1 MAKRSTKDDA
11 SKVLVQNRRASFD
24 YELGERY
31 QAGVVLLGSEVKA
44 LRAGTADM
52 TDAWISIDRGE
63 AWLRNLT
70 IQPWKFAIAYQHEP
84 RRARK
89 LLLHAREIAEIDEAI
104 SRDGQV
110 AVPLK
115 IVLEKG
121 RIKCEL
127 ALGTGRKKA
136 DKRQAIKTREAD
148 REARSAM
155 ARARKG

>member
-1 MAKRSTKDDA
+1 MAKRSAKDGAD
-11 SKVLVQNRRASFD
+11 KVLVQNRRASFD

-31 QAGVVLLGSEVKA
+31 EAGVVLLGSEVKA

-52 TDAWISIDRGE
+52 TDAWISIDKGE

-70 IQPWKFAIAYQHEP
+70 IQPWKFAVAYQHEP

-89 LLLHAREIAEIDEAI
+89 LLLHAREIEELDQAI
-104 SRDGQV
+104 SRDGEV

-115 IVLEKG
+115 LVLKSG
-121 RIKCEL
+121 RVKCEL

-136 DKRQAIKTREAD
+136 DKRQAIKTKDAE
-148 REARSAM
+148 REARSAI